1 MCTPKLKINQHGNE
15 NLIWHVNA
23 KMKPFIPLNKAAAAA
38 TAAATAAVAAAACLQ
53 IAERADED

>member
-1 MCTPKLKINQHGNE
+1 MCTPKLKINQLGNE

-38 TAAATAAVAAAACLQ
+38 AACLQ
-53 IAERADED
+53 IAERADEY